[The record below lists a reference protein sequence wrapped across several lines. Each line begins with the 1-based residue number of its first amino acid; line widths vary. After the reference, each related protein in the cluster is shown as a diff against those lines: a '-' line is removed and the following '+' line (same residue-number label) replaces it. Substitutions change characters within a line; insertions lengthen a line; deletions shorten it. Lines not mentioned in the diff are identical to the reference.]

1 MQAPYPSGK
10 GAVCKTAMHQFDS
23 DRRLSVMD
31 DSNSINVII
40 VISLVILVCLSAF
53 FSSCEMAYSTANR
66 IKLKSMAAKSKR
78 ARLVLKMLEMYDK
91 ILSTV
96 LIGNNIVNISA
107 SALAAAFFISLLG
120 AKGVSVA
127 TVIMTLLVLIIG
139 DISPKAIAKEMPE
152 IVALRN
158 APLLQLFVVLFTP
171 INILMTGWKKILMKV
186 FPVNSDRSTT
196 EDELLTYVEEVRQEG
211 VINIHEEQMIR
222 HVIEFD
228 DIKVSGIFTPRIDVA
243 AVSIDASTEEIERM
257 FMDTDF
263 SRLPVYQDT
272 VDNIK
277 GLILLKDFYREVMKG
292 KKTTADIVKPV
303 VFITKTIKISKLFRT
318 LQQKHAH
325 LAVIVD
331 EHGGTLGIV
340 TMEDIVEELFGEIWD
355 EHDEVLEPVK
365 SERDG
370 SFTVLGVV
378 NFSDMLDKIIRKA
391 AETSQVTFTAD
402 DTAEMPNTTVAN
414 WIIETLGRLPKHN
427 EVLTWSPQENSRY
440 YLTVKVLKVVKQRVM
455 EVYVTLGGENI

>member
-1 MQAPYPSGK
+1 
-10 GAVCKTAMHQFDS
+10 
-23 DRRLSVMD
+23 MD